1 MKPARL
7 WPLAVAALLLCLL
20 SAGTALPGDKKTEA
34 LREKGEFTA
43 NTPKDKVKKDCPCK
57 LYALPCVEGR
67 TYTIDL
73 RSDDFDAFL
82 RLEDPA
88 GKQIAEDD
96 DSGGGSKGT
105 DARITFTAPK
115 SGTYTICA
123 TSYNA
128 GAKGKYTLIVEH
140 DGKGQ
145 SADVKYLIDVKD
157 RLTKDDKKDATRG
170 NSCYCKTY
178 KIEMKPK
185 TTYIIELDSKDF
197 DAYLRLEND
206 EGKQVAYDDDGAG
219 VGLNAKMVFT
229 CDKAG
234 TYTIFATSFEEAATG
249 EFLLRA
255 RVK

>member
-7 WPLAVAALLLCLL
+7 WPLAVAALLACLVRV
-20 SAGTALPGDKKTEA
+20 GPALPGDKKNEA

-43 NTPKDKVKKDCPCK
+43 NTPKDK
-57 LYALPCVEGR
+57 
-67 TYTIDL
+67 
-73 RSDDFDAFL
+73 
-82 RLEDPA
+82 
-88 GKQIAEDD
+88 
-96 DSGGGSKGT
+96 
-105 DARITFTAPK
+105 
-115 SGTYTICA
+115 
-123 TSYNA
+123 
-128 GAKGKYTLIVEH
+128 GKYTLIVEH

-145 SADVKYLIDVKD
+145 SANVKYLIDVKD

-234 TYTIFATSFEEAATG
+234 TYTIFAT
-249 EFLLRA
+249 
-255 RVK
+255 